1 MSFGR
6 GVLWC
11 NLGRRVMLGPVDGRV
26 LVFLLLALFHWALW
40 TFALAFLAIIGV
52 VLADRAG
59 YTVPNLMRRAS
70 VFVMGRYR
78 PAKASRRLRSDV

>member
-6 GVLWC
+6 GILWC

-26 LVFLLLALFHWALW
+26 LVFLLLALFHWAIW
-40 TFALAFLAIIGV
+40 TFALAFLAIVAV

-59 YTVPNLMRRAS
+59 YTVPNLYRRLA

-78 PAKASRRLRSDV
+78 PAKTTRRMRSDI

>member
-59 YTVPNLMRRAS
+59 YTVPNLMRRGS

-78 PAKASRRLRSDV
+78 PAKATRRLRSDM